1 MKTNEFDLDKKAA
14 VEDIHRKICTTFST
28 FSLNAEK
35 VVNKSA
41 AIRAR
46 KATMELTR
54 LMKIYRSLSIK

>member
-1 MKTNEFDLDKKAA
+1 MKINEFNQDRKAA

-28 FSLNAEK
+28 YSLNAAK
-35 VVNKSA
+35 IANKSA